1 MNLNILGNGLECI
14 RDLNTLLAEAHSM
27 RSDPVHEDNEP
38 TCSILE
44 KICDM
49 ALDVIHKI
57 EYLDFKDCGSEEL
70 ENYIAIAMNFMQLS
84 SLIIS
89 RINGEA
95 ECLPKKR
102 GRRTKSR

>member
-49 ALDVIHKI
+49 A
-57 EYLDFKDCGSEEL
+57 
-70 ENYIAIAMNFMQLS
+70 
-84 SLIIS
+84 
-89 RINGEA
+89 
-95 ECLPKKR
+95 
-102 GRRTKSR
+102 